1 MNADALAPADTT
13 AALPPAA
20 DTAPAPSSFSPLVE
34 IEVTLFDLKATLG
47 VLAVVGNLLTD
58 DEIADAARPAALIL
72 HHAARDI
79 ERGIERVEVM
89 TEIAMKRAACDPA
102 AGRAEA

>member
-1 MNADALAPADTT
+1 MNAVTEPADTT
-13 AALPPAA
+13 A
-20 DTAPAPSSFSPLVE
+20 APSSFSPLVE

-47 VLAVVGNLLTD
+47 VLAVVGNLLAD

-72 HHAARDI
+72 QHAASDL
-79 ERGIERVEVM
+79 ERGIERGEVM